1 MDALALLCT
10 IHADGP
16 STLAR
21 LREGGVAS
29 LAQVAA
35 CDESRLASLL
45 CASSA
50 SARRFQREA
59 AGMAARLSAEEL
71 PAPARRARGRRPL
84 SSKLDTTPAVAPAP
98 AASAAPERDLRSVLE
113 RWRDLDAVGE
123 FADEAPRSA
132 PPAPAPA
139 PELAAGDLDGLD
151 ERAVELLCGAG
162 VHTLE
167 LLAACDPL
175 LVSARS
181 GLGYSTLVRWRALAA
196 RAARERA
203 LRSPPEPRAVDRGPA
218 PRVVAPPIGVHVLQ
232 PMPRGERRE
241 EPAAASD
248 SAGGPFA

>member
-35 CDESRLASLL
+35 CDESRLALLL

-84 SSKLDTTPAVAPAP
+84 SSKLDTTPAV
-98 AASAAPERDLRSVLE
+98 
-113 RWRDLDAVGE
+113 
-123 FADEAPRSA
+123 
-132 PPAPAPA
+132 APA